1 MIVVGF
7 CFFGQGKG
15 PEEWCWAGK
24 GMEKG
29 LGQIGKGLRDWV
41 GVWGLVLAILTVLD
55 DISQFT
61 FLSVILVL
69 FWPGKRVIRTLG
81 LGKGGKGLEQ
91 KGECS
96 GGLKRGLYSF
106 LLAPVFPSRYAPYV
120 MLVVGFEGFG
130 QGKG

>member
-61 FLSVILVL
+61 FFVGDFGAFLA
-69 FWPGKRVIRTLG
+69 RE
-81 LGKGGKGLEQ
+81 KGYQDTGAG
-91 KGECS
+91 
-96 GGLKRGLYSF
+96 
-106 LLAPVFPSRYAPYV
+106 
-120 MLVVGFEGFG
+120 
-130 QGKG
+130 